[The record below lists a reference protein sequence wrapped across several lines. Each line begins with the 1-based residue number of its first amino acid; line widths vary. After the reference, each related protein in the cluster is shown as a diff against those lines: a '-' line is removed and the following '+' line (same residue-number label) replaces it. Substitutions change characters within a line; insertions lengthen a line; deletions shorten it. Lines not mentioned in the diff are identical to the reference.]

1 MPRATP
7 TTRIRLQPANNSRIP
22 FWGQVFIGTLW
33 IIYTVVL
40 ITSDDSGINDMH
52 FLHYVFLVF
61 SLVYVGYVLVNNAPI
76 FGTQTYLE
84 FTPAYLVHK
93 GGLFRPKQVFP
104 VENIGSLE
112 LAARQ
117 VRVQLKDGNTYVLNL
132 REVRGTRR
140 RQRLLDLVR
149 RFAEE
154 HQLTLVDRQ
163 PR

>member
-22 FWGQVFIGTLW
+22 FWGQIFIGMLW
-33 IIYTVVL
+33 IAYTLAL
-40 ITSDDSGINDMH
+40 IISDSGINDMH

-93 GGLFRPKQVFP
+93 GGLFRPKQVFA
-104 VENIGSLE
+104 VEDIVSLE
-112 LAARQ
+112 LAMRQ
-117 VRVQLKDGNTYVLNL
+117 VRVQLKDGNSYVLNL

-149 RFAEE
+149 RFAAE
-154 HQLTLVDRQ
+154 HQIQLVDRQ
-163 PR
+163 PK

>member
-1 MPRATP
+1 MPRP

-22 FWGQVFIGTLW
+22 FWGQLFIGTLW
-33 IIYTVVL
+33 IVYTVAL
-40 ITSDDSGINDMH
+40 ILSDSGINDMH

-61 SLVYVGYVLVNNAPI
+61 SLVYLGYVLVNNAPI

-93 GGLFRPKQVFP
+93 GGLFQPKQVFP
-104 VENIGSLE
+104 VEEIVSLE

-117 VRVQLKDGNTYVLNL
+117 VRVQLKDGNNYVLNL

-149 RFAEE
+149 RFAED
-154 HQLTLVDRQ
+154 HQIALRDLQ
-163 PR
+163 KK

>member
-7 TTRIRLQPANNSRIP
+7 TTRIRLQPANNSRVP

-33 IIYTVVL
+33 IAYTLVL
-40 ITSDDSGINDMH
+40 IFSDSGINDMH

-104 VENIGSLE
+104 VEEIVSLE
-112 LAARQ
+112 LAMRQ
-117 VRVQLKDGNTYVLNL
+117 VRVQLRDGSTYVLNL

-154 HQLTLVDRQ
+154 HQLALVDRQ
-163 PR
+163 PK

>member
-7 TTRIRLQPANNSRIP
+7 TTRIRLQPANNSRVP

-33 IIYTVVL
+33 IAYTLVL
-40 ITSDDSGINDMH
+40 IFSDSGINDMH

-104 VENIGSLE
+104 VEDIVSLE

-117 VRVQLKDGNTYVLNL
+117 VRVQLKDGSTYVLNL

-149 RFAEE
+149 RFAAE
-154 HQLTLVDRQ
+154 HQLALVDRQ
-163 PR
+163 K